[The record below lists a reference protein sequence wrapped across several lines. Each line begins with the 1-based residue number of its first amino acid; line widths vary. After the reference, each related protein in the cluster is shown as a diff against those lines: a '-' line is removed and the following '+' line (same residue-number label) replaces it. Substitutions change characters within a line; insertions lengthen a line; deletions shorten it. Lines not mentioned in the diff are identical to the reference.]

1 MGISTLGTRDKVISF
16 FSNFLRI
23 FSLSSKMR
31 LRFFAGIIVLLA
43 SFVAGMADNDDH
55 AIDANMVREE
65 DAGRNDLKE
74 EADVKE
80 ANDKTVDEAEPLDRA
95 DDDDEEEEVE
105 GDLWEAWEAVEKEAN
120 DMTVDEAEP
129 LDRADD
135 DDEEEEEEV
144 EADDVGSEEK
154 PCNRF
159 FTRKNYPCKDGL
171 RYGCHWTK
179 CWRQAKSRSNQ
190 WCYTTP
196 IGKYS
201 VCKTHA
207 DCADTISHDCS
218 TPKVHGFNSVKVE
231 NMDCG
236 DKYFKKHHCRGGCA
250 TAAAH
255 GGSAGG
261 STRNHLCGGVGRK
274 MRKERRPRVTIKE
287 TTNALDKMS
296 TSRNVMVWHCLGE
309 RNCATD
315 RKNQRAYESKYSAL
329 GISMQ

>member
-65 DAGRNDLKE
+65 DAGRNDLNE
-74 EADVKE
+74 EADV
-80 ANDKTVDEAEPLDRA
+80 
-95 DDDDEEEEVE
+95 
-105 GDLWEAWEAVEKEAN
+105 KEAN

-236 DKYFKKHHCRGGCA
+236 DKYFKKHHCRGGVRYGYGSWGKCWRQYKKSSMRWCWTKNAEGKTSTCHDQGDDECA
-250 TAAAH
+250 RQNVDKQECYGLA
-255 GGSAGG
+255 
-261 STRNHLCGGVGRK
+261 LLGRK
-274 MRKERRPRVTIKE
+274 E
-287 TTNALDKMS
+287 L
-296 TSRNVMVWHCLGE
+296 RN
-309 RNCATD
+309 
-315 RKNQRAYESKYSAL
+315 
-329 GISMQ
+329 

>member
-218 TPKVHGFNSVKVE
+218 TPKVYGFNSVKVE

-236 DKYFKKHHCRGGCA
+236 DKYFKKHHCRGGVRYGCGSWGKCWRQYKKSSMRWCWTKNAEGKTSTCHDQGDDECA
-250 TAAAH
+250 RQNVDKQECYGLA
-255 GGSAGG
+255 
-261 STRNHLCGGVGRK
+261 LLGRK
-274 MRKERRPRVTIKE
+274 E
-287 TTNALDKMS
+287 L
-296 TSRNVMVWHCLGE
+296 RN
-309 RNCATD
+309 
-315 RKNQRAYESKYSAL
+315 
-329 GISMQ
+329 

>member
-65 DAGRNDLKE
+65 DAGRNDLNE
-74 EADVKE
+74 EADV
-80 ANDKTVDEAEPLDRA
+80 
-95 DDDDEEEEVE
+95 
-105 GDLWEAWEAVEKEAN
+105 KEAN